1 MTLVDDSPPARRA
14 GGTPTRERSSE
25 DLLRHPLHA
34 GHLTVGALKRNK
46 DKPVLF
52 LGDTTLTGGQLAERI
67 SQYIQAFEALGAGT
81 CATVGLLSLN
91 RPEVLMIIGA
101 GQTQGYRRTALH
113 PLGSLDDHAY
123 VLNDAEITSLIIDPN
138 PMFVERALGLLE
150 KVPGLTQVLTIGP
163 VPEALAGVAVDLN
176 AEAAK
181 YSPKPLVAADLPP
194 DHIGGMAYT
203 GGTTGKPKGV
213 IGTVQSITTMT
224 TIQLAEW
231 EWPERPKFL
240 MCTPLSH
247 AGAAFFVPTIVKG
260 GEMVVLSKFDPA
272 EVLRVIEEQK
282 ITATMLVPSMIY
294 ALMDHPDSHTR
305 DLSSLETVYYGASA
319 MNPVRLAEAIR
330 RFGPIFAQYY
340 GQSEAPMVITY
351 LAKGDHDEKRL
362 TSCGRPTLFARTA
375 LLGEDGKPVPQGEV
389 GEICVSGPL
398 LSGGY
403 WNLPDETSRTFHDGW
418 MHTGDLAREDEDG
431 FWYIVDRTKDMIVTG
446 GFNVFPR
453 EVEDVVAE
461 HPSVAQVCVIGTPDE
476 KWGEAVTAV
485 VVLRPDADSD
495 AAAVATMVAEIQA
508 SVKERKGA
516 VQSPKQVIVVD
527 SVPVTAMGKP
537 DKKAV
542 RAQFWESAGRA
553 VG

>member
-1 MTLVDDSPPARRA
+1 MTDP
-14 GGTPTRERSSE
+14 
-25 DLLRHPLHA
+25 LRHPLQS
-34 GHLTVGALKRNK
+34 GHLTVGALKRHR
-46 DKPVLF
+46 DRPVLF
-52 LGDTTLTGGQLAERI
+52 LGETTLTGGELAMRI

-81 CATVGLLSLN
+81 DATVGLLSLN

-123 VLNDAEITSLIIDPN
+123 VLADGGATSLIIDPN
-138 PMFVERALGLLE
+138 PMFIERAVGLLA
-150 KVPGLTQVLTIGP
+150 KVPSLRQVLTLGP
-163 VPEALAGVAVDLN
+163 VPGELAAVGVDLI

-181 YSPKPLVAADLPP
+181 YPPKPLVAAELPP
-194 DHIGGMAYT
+194 DHVGGLTYT

-213 IGTVQSITTMT
+213 IGTVGSIWTMT
-224 TIQLAEW
+224 TTQLAEW
-231 EWPERPKFL
+231 EWPEHPRFL

-260 GEMVVLSKFDPA
+260 GEMIVLPKFDPA
-272 EVLRVIEEQK
+272 EVLRTIEERR
-282 ITATMLVPSMIY
+282 ITATMLVPSMMY

-351 LAKGDHDEKRL
+351 LSKADHDEKRL
-362 TSCGRPTLFARTA
+362 TSCGRPTLFARIA
-375 LLGEDGKPVPQGEV
+375 LLANDGNPVAPGEV

-398 LSGGY
+398 LAGGY
-403 WNLPDETSRTFHDGW
+403 WNLPEETAKTFRDGW
-418 MHTGDLAREDEDG
+418 LHTGDMAREDSDG
-431 FWYIVDRTKDMIVTG
+431 FLYIVDRVKDMIVTG

-453 EVEDVVAE
+453 EVEDVIAE
-461 HPSVAQVCVIGTPDE
+461 HPAVAQVCVIGTPDD

-485 VVLRPDADSD
+485 IVLRPGHPSD
-495 AAAVATMVAEIQA
+495 AEAVATVTAEIQA
-508 SVKERKGA
+508 AVKERKGS
-516 VQSPKQVIVVD
+516 VQSPKQVIVAE
-527 SVPVTAMGKP
+527 SVPVTALGKP

-542 RAQFWESAGRA
+542 RAQFWTGEERA
-553 VG
+553 IG

>member
-1 MTLVDDSPPARRA
+1 MSD
-14 GGTPTRERSSE
+14 
-25 DLLRHPLHA
+25 DLLRHPLHS

-46 DKPVLF
+46 NKPVLF
-52 LGDTTLTGGQLAERI
+52 LGDTTLTGGQLADRI

-81 CATVGLLSLN
+81 GSATGLLSLN

-101 GQTQGYRRTALH
+101 GQTQGFRRTALH

-123 VLNDAEITSLIIDPN
+123 VLTDAGVTSLIIDPT
-138 PMFVERALGLLE
+138 PTFVERALGLLE
-150 KVPGLTQVLTIGP
+150 KVPSLQQILTIGP
-163 VPEALAGVAVDLN
+163 VPPALAGVAKDLD
-176 AEAAK
+176 AEAATFE
-181 YSPKPLVAADLPP
+181 PKPLAAADLAP
-194 DHIGGMAYT
+194 DHIGGLTYT

-213 IGTVQSITTMT
+213 IGTTASITAMT

-231 EWPERPKFL
+231 EWPQNPRFL

-247 AGAAFFVPTIVKG
+247 AGAAFFTPTIVKG
-260 GEMVVLSKFDPA
+260 GELVVLTKFDPA

-351 LAKGDHDEKRL
+351 LGKNEHDQKRL
-362 TSCGRPTLFARTA
+362 TSCGKPTLFCRTA
-375 LLGEDGKPVPQGEV
+375 LLDADGNPVPQGEV

-403 WNLPDETSRTFHDGW
+403 WNLPEATADTFKDGW

-431 FWYIVDRTKDMIVTG
+431 FWFIVDRTKDMIVTG

-461 HPSVAQVCVIGTPDE
+461 HPSIAQVCVVGTPDE

-485 VVLRPDADSD
+485 VVLRPDADRSD
-495 AAAVATMVAEIQA
+495 AAVEKMTAEIQA
-508 SVKERKGA
+508 AVKDRKGS
-516 VQSPKQVIVVD
+516 VQSPKQVVVVD
-527 SVPVTAMGKP
+527 SVPVTALGKP

-542 RAQFWESAGRA
+542 RAQFWEGSDRR

>member
-1 MTLVDDSPPARRA
+1 MSDA
-14 GGTPTRERSSE
+14 
-25 DLLRHPLHA
+25 LLRHPIHS

-67 SQYIQAFEALGAGT
+67 SQYIQAFEALGAGSGT
-81 CATVGLLSLN
+81 ATGLLSLN

-123 VLNDAEITSLIIDPN
+123 VLNDAGVTSLIIDPN
-138 PMFVERALGLLE
+138 PIFVERARGLLD
-150 KVPGLTQVLTIGP
+150 KVPGLKQILTIGP
-163 VPEALAGVAVDLN
+163 VPAELDGVAVDLT

-181 YSPKPLVAADLPP
+181 YSPQPLVAADLPP

-231 EWPERPKFL
+231 EWPENPKFL

-247 AGAAFFVPTIVKG
+247 AGAAFFVPTIIKG
-260 GEMVVLSKFDPA
+260 GQLFVLTKFDPA

-319 MNPVRLAEAIR
+319 MNPVRLREAID

-351 LAKGDHDEKRL
+351 LAKKDHDEKRL
-362 TSCGRPTLFARTA
+362 TSCGRPTVFARVA
-375 LLGEDGKPVPQGEV
+375 LLDSDGNPVPQGEV

-398 LSGGY
+398 VSGGY
-403 WNLPDETSRTFHDGW
+403 WNKPEATAETFRDGW

-431 FWYIVDRTKDMIVTG
+431 FYYIVDRTKDMIVTG

-485 VVLRPDADSD
+485 VVLRPDADRSED
-495 AAAVATMVAEIQA
+495 AVARMTTEIQSA
-508 SVKERKGA
+508 VKERKGS

-527 SVPVTAMGKP
+527 SVPVTALGKP

-542 RAQFWESAGRA
+542 RAQFWAGSERA

>member
-1 MTLVDDSPPARRA
+1 MTLVDDSS
-14 GGTPTRERSSE
+14 RERSSE
-25 DLLRHPLHA
+25 DLLRHPLHS
-34 GHLTVGALKRNK
+34 GHLTVGALKRNR

-52 LGDTTLTGGQLAERI
+52 LGDTTLTGGQLADRI

-81 CATVGLLSLN
+81 GAAVGLLSLN

-123 VLNDAEITSLIIDPN
+123 VLSDAGITSLIIDPV

-150 KVPGLTQVLTIGP
+150 KVSSLKQILTIGP
-163 VPEALAGVAVDLN
+163 VPSELADVAVDLD
-176 AEAAK
+176 AEGAK
-181 YSPKPLVAADLPP
+181 YSPQPLAAADLPP
-194 DHIGGMAYT
+194 DHIGGLTYT

-213 IGTVQSITTMT
+213 IGTAQSISTMT

-231 EWPERPKFL
+231 EWPEHPKFL

-247 AGAAFFVPTIVKG
+247 AGAAFFMPTIVKG

-272 EVLRVIEEQK
+272 EVLRVIEEQR

-362 TSCGRPTLFARTA
+362 TSCGRPTLFCRTA
-375 LLGEDGKPVPQGEV
+375 LLGEDGNPVPQGEV

-485 VVLRPDADSD
+485 VVLRPDADPSD
-495 AAAVATMVAEIQA
+495 EAVSKMTAEIQA
-508 SVKERKGA
+508 AVKERKGS

-527 SVPVTAMGKP
+527 SLPVTALGKP
-537 DKKAV
+537 DKKSV
-542 RAQFWESAGRA
+542 RAQFWEGAGRA

>member
-81 CATVGLLSLN
+81 GATVGLLSLN

-123 VLNDAEITSLIIDPN
+123 VLNDAGITSLIIDPN

-163 VPEALAGVAVDLN
+163 VPEALADVAVDLN

-181 YSPKPLVAADLPP
+181 HSPKPLVAADLPP

-418 MHTGDLAREDEDG
+418 MHTRDLAREDEDG
-431 FWYIVDRTKDMIVTG
+431 FWFIVDRTKDMIVTG

-485 VVLRPDADSD
+485 VVLRPDAPSD
-495 AAAVATMVAEIQA
+495 EESVSKMTAEIQA
-508 SVKERKGA
+508 AVKERKGS
-516 VQSPKQVIVVD
+516 VQSPKQVIVVE
-527 SVPVTAMGKP
+527 SVPVTALGKP
-537 DKKAV
+537 DKKSV
-542 RAQFWESAGRA
+542 RAQFWEGASRA

>member
-1 MTLVDDSPPARRA
+1 MSD
-14 GGTPTRERSSE
+14 E
-25 DLLRHPLHA
+25 LLRHPLHS

-52 LGDTTLTGGQLAERI
+52 LGETTLTGGQLADRI

-81 CATVGLLSLN
+81 GAAVGLLSLN

-123 VLNDAEITSLIIDPN
+123 VLSDAGVTALIIDPN

-150 KVPGLTQVLTIGP
+150 KVPSLKQVLTIGP
-163 VPEALAGVAVDLN
+163 VPEALASVAVDLN

-181 YSPKPLVAADLPP
+181 YSPQPLVAADLAP
-194 DHIGGMAYT
+194 DHIGGLTYT

-213 IGTVQSITTMT
+213 IGTTQSITTMT
-224 TIQLAEW
+224 TVQLAEW
-231 EWPERPKFL
+231 EWPEHPKFL

-247 AGAAFFVPTIVKG
+247 AGAAFFTPTIVKG
-260 GEMVVLSKFDPA
+260 GELVVLTKFDPA

-351 LAKGDHDEKRL
+351 LAKADHDEKRL
-362 TSCGRPTLFARTA
+362 TSCGRPTLFCRVE
-375 LLGEDGKPVPQGEV
+375 LLGDDGKPVPQGEV

-403 WNLPDETSRTFHDGW
+403 WNLPEATADTFRDGW

-431 FWYIVDRTKDMIVTG
+431 FYYIVDRTKDMIVTG

-485 VVLRPDADSD
+485 VVLRPDAPSD
-495 AAAVATMVAEIQA
+495 EDAVARMTAEIQA
-508 SVKERKGA
+508 SVKDRKGS
-516 VQSPKQVIVVD
+516 VQAPKQVIVVD
-527 SVPVTAMGKP
+527 SVPVTALGKP
-537 DKKAV
+537 DKKTV
-542 RAQFWESAGRA
+542 RAQFWEGAGRA

>member
-1 MTLVDDSPPARRA
+1 MTQAVASS
-14 GGTPTRERSSE
+14 RERSSG
-25 DLLRHPLHA
+25 DLLRHPIHS

-46 DKPVLF
+46 NKPVLF

-81 CATVGLLSLN
+81 GAAVGLLSLN

-123 VLNDAEITSLIIDPN
+123 VLTDAGVSTLVIDPT
-138 PMFVERALGLLE
+138 PAFVERALGLLE
-150 KVPGLTQVLTIGP
+150 KVPSLRQVLTIGP
-163 VPEALAGVAVDLN
+163 VPQALVGVATDLA
-176 AEAAK
+176 AEAAT
-181 YSPKPLVAADLPP
+181 YDPQPLVAADLAP
-194 DHIGGMAYT
+194 DHVGGLTYT

-231 EWPERPKFL
+231 EWPQHPKFL

-247 AGAAFFVPTIVKG
+247 AGAAFFVPTIIKG
-260 GEMVVLSKFDPA
+260 GELVVLTKFDPA

-319 MNPVRLAEAIR
+319 MNPVRLKEAID

-351 LAKGDHDEKRL
+351 LAKDDHDEKRL
-362 TSCGRPTLFARTA
+362 TSCGRPTLFARVA
-375 LLGEDGKPVPQGEV
+375 LLGDDGNPVPQGEV

-403 WNLPDETSRTFHDGW
+403 WNLPDATADTFKDGW

-431 FWYIVDRTKDMIVTG
+431 FYFIVDRTKDMIVTG

-453 EVEDVVAE
+453 EVEDVIAE
-461 HPSVAQVCVIGTPDE
+461 HPAIAQVCVIGTPDE

-485 VVLRPDADSD
+485 VVLRPGAPSD
-495 AAAVATMVAEIQA
+495 EAAVSAMTVEIQSA
-508 SVKERKGA
+508 VKDRKGS

-527 SVPVTAMGKP
+527 AVPVTALGKP

-542 RAQFWESAGRA
+542 RAQFWAGAARS

>member
-1 MTLVDDSPPARRA
+1 MSTHS
-14 GGTPTRERSSE
+14 
-25 DLLRHPLHA
+25 LRQPIHS
-34 GHLTVGALKRNK
+34 GHLTVDALKRNK
-46 DKPVLF
+46 DNPVLF

-67 SQYIQAFEALGAGT
+67 SQYIQAFEALGADV
-81 CATVGLLSLN
+81 VGLLSLN

-113 PLGSLDDHAY
+113 PMGSLDDHAY
-123 VLNDAEITSLIIDPN
+123 VLTDAEVSTLIIDPT
-138 PMFVERALGLLE
+138 PAFVERALGLLE
-150 KVPGLTQVLTIGP
+150 KVPTLRQVLTIGP
-163 VPEALAGVAVDLN
+163 VPAELEGRAIDLA

-181 YSPKPLVAADLPP
+181 YDPQPLAAADLPA
-194 DHIGGMAYT
+194 DHIGGLTYT

-213 IGTVQSITTMT
+213 IGTVASITAMT

-231 EWPERPKFL
+231 EWPEAPKFL

-260 GEMVVLSKFDPA
+260 GQLVVLTKFDPA

-340 GQSEAPMVITY
+340 GQSEAPMVISY
-351 LAKGDHDEKRL
+351 LSKKDHDEKRL

-375 LLGEDGKPVPQGEV
+375 LLDADGNEVPQGEV

-403 WNLPDETSRTFHDGW
+403 HNLPEETAKTFKDGW
-418 MHTGDLAREDEDG
+418 LHTGDMAREDEDG
-431 FWYIVDRTKDMIVTG
+431 FWFIVDRVKDMIVTG

-461 HPSVAQVCVIGTPDE
+461 HPAVAQVCVIGTPDD

-485 VVLRPDADSD
+485 IVLRPDHPSD
-495 AAAVATMVAEIQA
+495 EDAVARVTVEIQSA
-508 SVKERKGA
+508 VKERKGS
-516 VQSPKQVIVVD
+516 VQSPKQVIVVE
-527 SVPVTAMGKP
+527 SVPVTALGKP

-542 RAQFWESAGRA
+542 RAQFWSGAERS

>member
-1 MTLVDDSPPARRA
+1 MSD
-14 GGTPTRERSSE
+14 
-25 DLLRHPLHA
+25 DLLRHPLHS

-52 LGDTTLTGGQLAERI
+52 LGDTTLTGGQLADRI

-81 CATVGLLSLN
+81 GAAVGLLSLN

-123 VLNDAEITSLIIDPN
+123 VLADAEVTSLIIDPT
-138 PMFVERALGLLE
+138 PAFVERAQGLLD
-150 KVPGLTQVLTIGP
+150 KVPSLKQVLTIGP
-163 VPEALAGVAVDLN
+163 VPAELAGLAIDLA
-176 AEAAK
+176 AESAK
-181 YSPKPLVAADLPP
+181 YTPQPLVATDLAP
-194 DHIGGMAYT
+194 DHIGGLTYT

-231 EWPERPKFL
+231 EWPENPRFL

-260 GEMVVLSKFDPA
+260 GELIVLTKFDPA

-305 DLSSLETVYYGASA
+305 DLSSLQTVYYGASA

-351 LAKGDHDEKRL
+351 LAKADHDERRL

-375 LLGEDGKPVPQGEV
+375 LLDSDGNRVPHGEV

-403 WNLPDETSRTFHDGW
+403 WKLPEATADTFKDGW

-485 VVLRPDADSD
+485 VVLRPDADGSE
-495 AAAVATMVAEIQA
+495 AAVATMTAEIQA
-508 SVKERKGA
+508 AVKERKGS
-516 VQSPKQVIVVD
+516 VQSPKQVIVAD
-527 SVPVTAMGKP
+527 SVPVTALGKP

-542 RAQFWESAGRA
+542 RAQFWAGTERS